1 MKGCE
6 FVGIPLS
13 NYSTLTDEIKNRL
26 DITDVISEYV
36 TLTRKGRDWW
46 GLCPFHEE
54 KTASFSVSPSK
65 QIFNCFGCNQG
76 GDIFDFIMFYH
87 KVDFKAARDLLAARA
102 GLNTTIDRE
111 TRKRIAATRRQ
122 RQREKAIA
130 AKLQKIINDEI
141 KRLVNIEQWANTII
155 DSICT
160 EECLDRPAVQWAL
173 QVRDKVGYYLDELQ
187 MADAARQL
195 ELINESRGAIRWI
208 T

>member
-1 MKGCE
+1 MKGKTKARQVERAGGEGCE
-6 FVGIPLS
+6 FVGIHYLIIAHLQR
-13 NYSTLTDEIKNRL
+13 NKNRL

-130 AKLQKIINDEI
+130 ASC
-141 KRLVNIEQWANTII
+141 KRLLTMRLSA
-155 DSICT
+155 C
-160 EECLDRPAVQWAL
+160 
-173 QVRDKVGYYLDELQ
+173 
-187 MADAARQL
+187 
-195 ELINESRGAIRWI
+195 
-208 T
+208 

>member
-1 MKGCE
+1 MGTITKD
-6 FVGIPLS
+6 
-13 NYSTLTDEIKNRL
+13 YSTATNEIKKRL
-26 DITDVISEYV
+26 DLVDIVGEYV
-36 TLTRKGRDWW
+36 TLTRRGRDWW

-65 QIFNCFGCNQG
+65 QIFYCFGCNQG

-102 GLNTTIDRE
+102 GLNATIDRE

-130 AKLQKIINDEI
+130 AKLQKTINDEI
-141 KRLVNIEQWANTII
+141 KRLINIEQWTHTII
-155 DSICT
+155 SSICT
-160 EECLDRPAVQWAL
+160 EQCLDRPAVQWAL

-187 MADAARQL
+187 MADAVRQL
-195 ELINESRGAIRWI
+195 ELINESRGAILWI